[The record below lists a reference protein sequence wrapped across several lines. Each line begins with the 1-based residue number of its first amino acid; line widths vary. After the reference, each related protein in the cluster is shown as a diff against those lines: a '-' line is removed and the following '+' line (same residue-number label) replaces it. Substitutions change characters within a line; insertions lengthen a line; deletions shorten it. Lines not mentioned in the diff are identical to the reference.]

1 VLVTVTNGVGTIRSN
16 TLFIMDEIQQDEENT
31 LFIHKYVPIEDLSK
45 LNNILWAL
53 EIEVKSR
60 IPMILLA
67 G

>member
-1 VLVTVTNGVGTIRSN
+1 MS
-16 TLFIMDEIQQDEENT
+16 
-31 LFIHKYVPIEDLSK
+31 IEDLSK

-53 EIEVKSR
+53 EIKVESR